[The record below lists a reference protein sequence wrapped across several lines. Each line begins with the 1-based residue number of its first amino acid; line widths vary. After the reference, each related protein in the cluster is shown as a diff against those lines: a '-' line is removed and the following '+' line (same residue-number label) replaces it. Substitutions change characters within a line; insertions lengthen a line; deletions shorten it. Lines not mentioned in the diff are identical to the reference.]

1 MACTFMMEYIRNNL
15 FLPGQVENWI
25 ILIDLDN
32 LGLMSVPYKVE
43 KKPKESLINHIE
55 HKRLHGDSIESVS
68 MHIFKDFYP

>member
-43 KKPKESLINHIE
+43 KNLKNLSLII
-55 HKRLHGDSIESVS
+55 
-68 MHIFKDFYP
+68 